1 MRNLV
6 RLFSIMFIGTTI
18 LACNSRPIQQATQEP
33 LAETLPEIT
42 KTPLPSQTNDPDPSA
57 SLMATRTT
65 TPSPTLA
72 SISLTNTAVI
82 PEPSATFTAVP
93 SATPTF
99 EPTEILRGSF
109 YGVDENHLGSGN
121 AIIIQTQVGEYTL
134 HLKNFNVTNGPGL
147 HVILAEDD
155 NPYSVPT
162 LGDYLDLGE
171 LKSTSGDQTYN
182 LPIDVNLDK
191 YGSVVVYCL
200 PFQAIF
206 AIAPIK

>member
-1 MRNLV
+1 MPNLA
-6 RLFSIMFIGTTI
+6 RFFSVMIISTTI
-18 LACNSRPIQQATQEP
+18 LACNTQPIPQATQEP
-33 LAETLPEIT
+33 VLEILPEIT
-42 KTPLPSQTNDPDPSA
+42 KTPLPSRTNDPDPSI
-57 SLMATRTT
+57 SLTATKTLSPIP
-65 TPSPTLA
+65 TPT

-82 PEPSATFTAVP
+82 PEPSATFTAEP
-93 SATPTF
+93 SVTPTF

-109 YGVDENHLGSGN
+109 YGVDENHTSSGN
-121 AIIIQTQVGEYTL
+121 AVIIQIQVGEYTL
-134 HLKNFNVTNGPGL
+134 HLKNFNVTNGPDL
-147 HVILAEDD
+147 HLILAEDD

-182 LPIDVNLDK
+182 LPLDVNLEK